1 MALTDALGRIIT
13 ARQPG
18 EPSVTYDR
26 ARGKWV
32 TVYPG
37 GRTVVTAKRPSFDV
51 QRAAGKTNPGGFTP
65 WDPGQKPPSGTYD
78 PTLDANLRGAQR
90 GYGDLTLDTETQN
103 TRALNDYGIAQ
114 HQIQSGLA
122 SALASNEIAQN
133 RLKED
138 TARATQNLG
147 RQYQQ
152 QGQGQAQ
159 AAQAAGAVGGG
170 ALAQALLKR
179 TANQARD
186 QQGIDQGA
194 QRGLSD
200 LMRSADQARY
210 AANDQLGALKLGY
223 DRGVQDRGT
232 TLTRAGRELTAF
244 GTDTAEQRAF
254 QAGQAGWQN
263 AAPSNEFR
271 TAAGNPYRVIQ
282 SKDWLVGPGG
292 KRTRKI
298 YVLPNGQRTLTR
310 PT

>member
-18 EPSVTYDR
+18 EPSVTYDA
-26 ARGKWV
+26 ARKKWV

-210 AANDQLGALKLGY
+210 AANDQMGALKLAY

-298 YVLPNGQRTLTR
+298 YLLPNGQRTLTR

>member
-210 AANDQLGALKLGY
+210 AANDQMGALKLAY

-263 AAPSNEFR
+263 ASPSNEFR

-298 YVLPNGQRTLTR
+298 YLLPNGQRTLTR

>member
-18 EPSVTYDR
+18 EPQVEYDA
-26 ARGKWV
+26 ARKRWI
-32 TVYPG
+32 TRYPN

-90 GYGDLTLDTETQN
+90 GFGDLTLDTERDN

-114 HQIQSGLA
+114 HGIR
-122 SALASNEIAQN
+122 SALHSVLTSNEISKN
-133 RLKED
+133 RLNED
-138 TARATQNLG
+138 TKRATADLG

-186 QQGIDQGA
+186 QQGIDQRQ

-200 LMRSADQARY
+200 LMRSSDQAQY
-210 AANDQLGALKLGY
+210 AANDQLGALKLAY
-223 DRGVQDRGT
+223 DRGVEDRGT
-232 TLTRAGRELTAF
+232 ALTRAGRELASF

-254 QAGQAGWQN
+254 QAGQAWWGN

-271 TAAGNPYRVIQ
+271 TAAGNLYRVIQ

-298 YVLPNGQRTLTR
+298 YLLPNGQRTLTR